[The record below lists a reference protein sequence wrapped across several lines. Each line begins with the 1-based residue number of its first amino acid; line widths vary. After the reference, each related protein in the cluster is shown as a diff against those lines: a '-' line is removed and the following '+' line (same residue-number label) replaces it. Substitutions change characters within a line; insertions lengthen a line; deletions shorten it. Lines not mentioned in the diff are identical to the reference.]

1 MILWWIFLAEF
12 LRNLWAHQWLP
23 NFSLEIVFFLSTV
36 QLVFFLCNIFCGR
49 IHSLFLGWFWKLMS
63 PGHPINTTQREVRLG
78 KPKAAEY
85 LNITLPGLDFASIF
99 CFAWKGVLLVIE
111 QKTNF
116 FERNPSKT
124 QEVQK
129 ATLDFCS
136 SLPLVVKVVHFIPP
150 KEMVSSVSGELPWFF
165 EFEQRNLTPLT
176 WFQRW
181 CLFCNLL
188 GGRNDS
194 NWQRDFKCRKRVWKI
209 ISSHDQDRYSLI

>member
-1 MILWWIFLAEF
+1 M
-12 LRNLWAHQWLP
+12 
-23 NFSLEIVFFLSTV
+23 
-36 QLVFFLCNIFCGR
+36 
-49 IHSLFLGWFWKLMS
+49 
-63 PGHPINTTQREVRLG
+63 RLG

-124 QEVQK
+124 QEIQK
-129 ATLDFCS
+129 ATLDFWCW

-150 KEMVSSVSGELPWFF
+150 KEIVSSVSGELPSFF
-165 EFEQRNLTPLT
+165 EFEQWNLTPLT
-176 WFQRW
+176 WLQRW

-188 GGRNDS
+188 GGKK
-194 NWQRDFKCRKRVWKI
+194 WLQLAKRLQVQEKSMKHYIKPW
-209 ISSHDQDRYSLI
+209 SGSLFTITNLD

>member
-1 MILWWIFLAEF
+1 MAAKLFSRTCLYF
-12 LRNLWAHQWLP
+12 FQLFNLL
-23 NFSLEIVFFLSTV
+23 FFRDAR
-36 QLVFFLCNIFCGR
+36 FCCGR
-49 IHSLFLGWFWKLMS
+49 MIHPFFRLILKPHLPRASHQAS
-63 PGHPINTTQREVRLG
+63 PPNGEVRLG

-129 ATLDFCS
+129 ATLDFWCW

-150 KEMVSSVSGELPWFF
+150 KEIVSSVSGELPPFF
-165 EFEQRNLTPLT
+165 EFEQWNLTPLT

-188 GGRNDS
+188 GGRNDFR
-194 NWQRDFKCRKRVWKI
+194 WQRDFKGRKRVWKI